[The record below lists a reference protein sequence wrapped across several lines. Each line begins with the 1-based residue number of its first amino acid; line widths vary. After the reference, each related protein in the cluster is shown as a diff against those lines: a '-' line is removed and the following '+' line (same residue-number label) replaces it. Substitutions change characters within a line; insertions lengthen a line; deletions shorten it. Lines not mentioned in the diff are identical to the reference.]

1 MALGLVFAFQGAAL
15 TQVEP
20 LFRRAIAAAPTDGRP
35 PRLLGNIF
43 SLRGRGEEARAM
55 MDAAVR
61 LNPRDALVH
70 YNLATHHAARGNLPE
85 AWQHVES
92 ALAITP
98 SFASALLLKASLA
111 VRWKGDLVAMR
122 TALDQLPDADRGD
135 DRSVYFAMWGGLIE
149 RQPQRVFAAAALGT
163 NDYLRDNLFTG
174 PKAWLRALA
183 HESVA
188 KENLARVEWRA
199 AEALLRQRLREDP
212 KQNASD
218 HWRLAYTLARLGQT
232 EEAAREIAPF
242 ELAAGDQPGV
252 ASAHVLA
259 QYYAAL
265 GDAAKAAPYLRFALK
280 NGGNGGYGGFTGNV
294 LRLEPEWDKL
304 RGKLE
309 FEALLTE
316 AKNTEGRG
324 QTVESQPPKTA
335 PPALS
340 PSNGV
345 SEAAKLL
352 AQAKALYTKL
362 NYTRDDLAIAEDLAR
377 KATELEPDSAAA
389 WGARAGVQATYLY
402 RNWDVSEKRRLDTQ
416 NAASRALGLNP
427 DEAEALLALGH
438 LLTLQ
443 GARPQAEA
451 ALRRALAALPE
462 DNRIARALGIFL
474 GRTGRVEEER
484 VILRDA
490 LKRNPQ
496 DPLLHYDLAMTFAN
510 YGTTA
515 VTPAD
520 VTAAIEQLDA
530 GIAAQPLGSLLLLKA
545 ALVAGCRGDLPAMR
559 AQLDQLEKLPLAER
573 TEDRAVFI
581 AMWGGLLERNSRRV
595 VAAGTLTAKNY
606 FEDTVVPRRSKDWAL
621 ALAHRLDGKENLA
634 RLDWQKAESVLRQ
647 RQREDSNNQTYPVEL
662 AATLAWL
669 GRKDEAAREVA
680 PIEAAWRE
688 ELTPPR
694 ARTLA
699 LFYGAV
705 GDAAKAAPYLRRAIV
720 SSVFTT
726 AYALRL
732 DPWWDKLRG
741 QPEFE
746 ALLKEPEPKI

>member
-1 MALGLVFAFQGAAL
+1 
-15 TQVEP
+15 
-20 LFRRAIAAAPTDGRP
+20 
-35 PRLLGNIF
+35 
-43 SLRGRGEEARAM
+43 
-55 MDAAVR
+55 
-61 LNPRDALVH
+61 
-70 YNLATHHAARGNLPE
+70 
-85 AWQHVES
+85 
-92 ALAITP
+92 
-98 SFASALLLKASLA
+98 
-111 VRWKGDLVAMR
+111 
-122 TALDQLPDADRGD
+122 
-135 DRSVYFAMWGGLIE
+135 
-149 RQPQRVFAAAALGT
+149 
-163 NDYLRDNLFTG
+163 
-174 PKAWLRALA
+174 
-183 HESVA
+183 
-188 KENLARVEWRA
+188 
-199 AEALLRQRLREDP
+199 
-212 KQNASD
+212 
-218 HWRLAYTLARLGQT
+218 
-232 EEAAREIAPF
+232 
-242 ELAAGDQPGV
+242 
-252 ASAHVLA
+252 
-259 QYYAAL
+259 
-265 GDAAKAAPYLRFALK
+265 
-280 NGGNGGYGGFTGNV
+280 
-294 LRLEPEWDKL
+294 
-304 RGKLE
+304 
-309 FEALLTE
+309 
-316 AKNTEGRG
+316 
-324 QTVESQPPKTA
+324 
-335 PPALS
+335 
-340 PSNGV
+340 
-345 SEAAKLL
+345 
-352 AQAKALYTKL
+352 
-362 NYTRDDLAIAEDLAR
+362 
-377 KATELEPDSAAA
+377 
-389 WGARAGVQATYLY
+389 
-402 RNWDVSEKRRLDTQ
+402 
-416 NAASRALGLNP
+416 
-427 DEAEALLALGH
+427 
-438 LLTLQ
+438 
-443 GARPQAEA
+443 
-451 ALRRALAALPE
+451 LPE

-621 ALAHRLDGKENLA
+621 ALPHRLDGKENLA